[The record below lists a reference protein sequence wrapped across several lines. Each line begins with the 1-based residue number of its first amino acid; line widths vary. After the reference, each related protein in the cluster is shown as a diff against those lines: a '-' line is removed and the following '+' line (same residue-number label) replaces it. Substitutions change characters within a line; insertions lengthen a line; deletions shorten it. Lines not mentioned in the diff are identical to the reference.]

1 MVFRRTKHGSI
12 FFLALVCNILTLH
25 NFEAQLFIIGSRFDS
40 VILIEKTWTKSSS
53 GEKGLISSYTSIL

>member
-1 MVFRRTKHGSI
+1 MVH

-40 VILIEKTWTKSSS
+40 VILIEKNWTKSSS